1 VPIGEEKPLLMLRIK
16 VRADPVGLSLLQ
28 VPLKVILLF
37 SVVVLRISVNN
48 KSLIVSEKTLD
59 VTVVTVDGHTKP

>member
-1 VPIGEEKPLLMLRIK
+1 VPIGEEKQLLMLRIK
-16 VRADPVGLSLLQ
+16 VHADPVGLSLLQ

-48 KSLIVSEKTLD
+48 KSLIASEKTLD
-59 VTVVTVDGHTKP
+59 VTVVAVDGHTKR